1 MAIANSILYIAEVE
15 FPEADLKP
23 FIEWYAYRHVAD
35 LFKAGFSS
43 CASYGAVEGGMNV
56 FDIYDLDGPD
66 VFTKPAYRD
75 MASKDPYDAHVM
87 RNAVREAATIY
98 SQRIVPP
105 IDHAGTIPMLD
116 ADWIS
121 IVRFEAS
128 PSADHDIVAWLNEIE
143 GPRLRKL
150 GAARIRFAY
159 RSSDHPSVPSH
170 RPRCLALAEWSERPL
185 SAAASV
191 DSLTKRFGHAVN
203 NVDLYVGNRLYPWPN
218 KPRT

>member
-1 MAIANSILYIAEVE
+1 MAVANSILYIAEVD

-35 LFKAGFSS
+35 LFKAGFKS

-56 FDIYDLDGPD
+56 FDIYDLDSPD
-66 VFTKPAYRD
+66 VFNIPAYRD

-87 RNAVREAATIY
+87 RNEIKEAATVY

-105 IDHAGTIPMLD
+105 TDAAGTIPMLD

-121 IVRFEAS
+121 MIRFEA
-128 PSADHDIVAWLNEIE
+128 PASADKDVISWLNDVE
-143 GPRLRKL
+143 GPRLKKL
-150 GAARIRFAY
+150 GAAMIRFAY
-159 RSSDHPSVPSH
+159 RSSDHPRVPSH
-170 RPRCLALAEWSERPL
+170 RPRCLALAEWSERPAP
-185 SAAASV
+185 AAASI
-191 DSLTKRFGHAVN
+191 DPLTKRFGSAVS
-203 NVDLYVGNRLYPWPN
+203 NVDLYVGHRLYPWPN